1 MHVCVCTCAVQVEV
15 QGIHLFTVLVTVKS
29 RSFSCSIITENYIR
43 GRKPWLKNRMPIS
56 VSLVTI
62 LNKRHAYIC
71 KMLHLRISSIAIV
84 CVDAE
89 HKQESFDLIL
99 KF

>member
-1 MHVCVCTCAVQVEV
+1 
-15 QGIHLFTVLVTVKS
+15 
-29 RSFSCSIITENYIR
+29 
-43 GRKPWLKNRMPIS
+43 MPIS

-71 KMLHLRISSIAIV
+71 KTLHLRISSIAIV

-89 HKQESFDLIL
+89 HKEESFDLIL
-99 KF
+99 KLQKLTILNAKHAYIHS